1 MNFHCDSKSS
11 ILVLFIDDQVIQ
23 KAARIRPCVQT
34 LVERAGL
41 LPWLALAAVNARDFI
56 VSEQD
61 GTETNDLEAMALE
74 VNFLAA
80 FQKKLG
86 VL

>member
-1 MNFHCDSKSS
+1 MILSY
-11 ILVLFIDDQVIQ
+11 ILVLLIDDQVIQ
-23 KAARIRPCVQT
+23 KAARIRSCVQT

-80 FQKKLG
+80 FFEKLG

>member
-1 MNFHCDSKSS
+1 M
-11 ILVLFIDDQVIQ
+11 
-23 KAARIRPCVQT
+23 
-34 LVERAGL
+34 
-41 LPWLALAAVNARDFI
+41 PWLALAAVNARDFI